1 MTLWEAT
8 LLGTIQGLTEFL
20 PISSTAHLLAARKL
34 LGHPNPDDAFTTVV
48 QLGTLAAV
56 FLYFRRDLWA
66 IARGVWNDAL
76 VNRIGSTPDSRLFYL
91 MAIGTL
97 PAGAVGFVFQKKI
110 KAVFYNLPAMAVVA
124 IVFALIMWAA
134 EAYHRKRKEPA
145 ADEEGIDWLTALWMG
160 AWQMLA
166 LMPGASRS
174 GCTISGG
181 LFAGLARSTAARFS
195 FLLSLPVILAAGLKD
210 LYDANKQYDEYQS
223 ATVSLSAASADETP
237 EVLARLRATVDAGPG
252 LFGSADEMTALAV
265 ATAVSA
271 VVGYLSIAWLLGFLR
286 RYSMN
291 VFVVYRLALGVLLLA
306 LIARGVL
313 PNH

>member
-20 PISSTAHLLAARKL
+20 PISSTAHLLAARTL

-66 IARGVWNDAL
+66 IVRGVWNDAL

-97 PAGAVGFVFQKKI
+97 PAGAVF
-110 KAVFYNLPAMAVVA
+110 AVL
-124 IVFALIMWAA
+124 MWAA
-134 EAYHRKRKEPA
+134 EVYHRKRKA
-145 ADEEGIDWLTALWMG
+145 AAVDEAGIDWSVALWMG

-195 FLLSLPVILAAGLKD
+195 FLLSLPVIAAAGLKD
-210 LYDANKQYDEYQS
+210 LYDANKQYAEFK
-223 ATVSLSAASADETP
+223 SAALALTAAPADETP
-237 EVLARLRATVDAGPG
+237 GVLKQLQDTVDRGPG
-252 LFGSADEMTALAV
+252 LFGSADELTALAV

-286 RYSMN
+286 RYSMG
-291 VFVVYRLALGVLLLA
+291 VFVWYRIALGVLLLG
-306 LIARGVL
+306 LIARGLL
-313 PNH
+313 PGR